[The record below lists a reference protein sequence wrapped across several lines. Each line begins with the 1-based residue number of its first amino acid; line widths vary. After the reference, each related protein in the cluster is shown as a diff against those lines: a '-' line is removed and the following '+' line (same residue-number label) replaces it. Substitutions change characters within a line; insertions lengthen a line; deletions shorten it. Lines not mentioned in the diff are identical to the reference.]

1 MKTII
6 LAAGIGSRLGNPF
19 PKPLTTLDNGRTIMA
34 NQLENLSHYVSL
46 DEVIVVVGFKK
57 ELIIEAFPD
66 LAYVYNERFDATNT
80 CKSLLKGLRKAKGED
95 ALFLNGDVV
104 FDPSVV
110 GRLLDSPD
118 SAMAVNTASCG
129 DEEVKYLVDGTG
141 AITEVSKQ
149 VIDGLGEAVGLNL
162 VRAGDVEVL
171 VELLAECDDNDYFE
185 RGIELAIQRGARF
198 MPVDISDLRCVE
210 VDFAEDLDRANAF
223 VTDGDE
229 ADARSV

>member
-1 MKTII
+1 
-6 LAAGIGSRLGNPF
+6 
-19 PKPLTTLDNGRTIMA
+19 
-34 NQLENLSHYVSL
+34 
-46 DEVIVVVGFKK
+46 
-57 ELIIEAFPD
+57 
-66 LAYVYNERFDATNT
+66 
-80 CKSLLKGLRKAKGED
+80 
-95 ALFLNGDVV
+95 
-104 FDPSVV
+104 
-110 GRLLDSPD
+110 
-118 SAMAVNTASCG
+118 MAVNTASCG